1 MPSQV
6 QQFVWPYMSKR
17 PPFNIQVPGAEKKEG
32 EGIPRRHP
40 SSINGLRSRLEPDI
54 ATTYDIV
61 KRGAAKFG
69 DAQCLGSRTLIKQ
82 HEEVKKLKK
91 VVDGVER
98 EVPKTWIYYELSGYK
113 FLSFKEYLER
123 VNTIGAGL
131 KALGLEKGEKVQ
143 IFAATSANWLGMSH
157 GCASQSLPI
166 VTAYDSLGQSG
177 LTHSLVQTEAKAI
190 FLDSQLLP
198 QLVNPLK
205 EATGVRYVIYNTDQ
219 PVKQEHIDKLK
230 EAHEH
235 LRIISIDELV
245 KLGQENPIEPDPSG
259 PEDLCG
265 IMYTSGSTGTPK
277 GVPLLEK
284 NVIAA
289 VTGVTVITQPYV
301 GPGDRLLAFLPLAH
315 ILELVF
321 ENACIFWGGTM
332 GYGSPKTISDR
343 SMRNCKGDIQEF
355 KPTVLVGVPA
365 VWETVKKGIMDQVS
379 KQSALTQKLFWGAL
393 ALKSFLLQTGIPG
406 TAVLDAVVFNKIK
419 AATGGKLKLCMSGGG
434 PVAKE
439 TQHFISMVLCPM
451 IIGYGSTETTAM
463 GALMDPAE
471 WNINSLGTVPASV
484 EIKLVDFPDA
494 GYFTTNEPEQG
505 EIWIRGDA
513 VATSYFNNEAESKE
527 AFEDGWFKTGDIGE
541 WDKNGHL
548 KIIDRK
554 KNLVKTS
561 NGEYIALEKLE
572 SIYRACPLVANIC
585 VYADQNKTKP
595 VALIVPVEGSLKKL
609 AAEAGVEGG
618 LEELVHND
626 KVRAAVLREL
636 IAAGRQGG
644 LAGIELIE
652 GVVLTEEEW
661 TPQNNLVTSAQKL
674 NRRGI
679 LEKYKKEVDRAYGAA

>member
-1 MPSQV
+1 MPPQV
-6 QQFVWPYMSKR
+6 KQVVWPYMSKR
-17 PPFNIQVPGAEKKEG
+17 PPFNIQVPGVEKKEG

-40 SSINGLRSRLEPDI
+40 GSINGLRSRLEPDI

-82 HEEVKKLKK
+82 HEEIKMLKK
-91 VVDGVER
+91 VVDGVEQ

-123 VNTIGAGL
+123 VNIIGAGL

-166 VTAYDSLGQSG
+166 VTAYDTLGQSG

-190 FLDSQLLP
+190 FLDSQLLL
-198 QLVNPLK
+198 QLVSPLK

-219 PVKQEHIDKLK
+219 PVQQEHIDKLK
-230 EAHEH
+230 EAYEH
-235 LRIISIDELV
+235 LRIISTDELV

-259 PEDLCG
+259 PEDLFG

-277 GVPLLEK
+277 GVPLLQK

-289 VTGVTVITQPYV
+289 VTGVTVITQPYI
-301 GPGDRLLAFLPLAH
+301 GPGDCLLTFLPLAH

-332 GYGSPKTISDR
+332 GYGSAKTISDR
-343 SMRNCKGDIQEF
+343 SMRNCRGDIQEF

-379 KQSALTQKLFWGAL
+379 KQPALTQKLFWGAL

-406 TAVLDAVVFNKIK
+406 TAVLDAVVFKKIK
-419 AATGGKLKLCMSGGG
+419 AATGGRLKICMNGGG
-434 PVAKE
+434 PIAKE
-439 TQHFISMVLCPM
+439 TQHFISMALCPM
-451 IIGYGSTETTAM
+451 IVGYGSTETSAM

-471 WNINSLGTVPASV
+471 WNINSIGTVPASV

-494 GYFTTNEPEQG
+494 GYFTINEPEQG
-505 EIWIRGDA
+505 EIWIRGDPVA
-513 VATSYFNNEAESKE
+513 VSYFNDEAESKE

-572 SIYRACPLVANIC
+572 SVYRACPLVANIC
-585 VYADQNKTKP
+585 VYADQHKTKP
-595 VALIVPVEGSLKKL
+595 IALIVPVEGPLKKL
-609 AAEAGVEGG
+609 AAQAGVEGG
-618 LEELVHND
+618 LEKLVHDD

-661 TPQNNLVTSAQKL
+661 TPQNNLVTSAHKL